1 MSRAVMSS
9 SHTAMKMLPSV
20 TQSVILLLVG
30 CSTPTPPP
38 PDPAPSL
45 DPVLI
50 GDRPGLHNVIR
61 LTDTLYS
68 GSAPDGEAGFRSLR
82 DLGVTTVISV
92 DGAAPDAATAKT
104 FGLRYDHLPVGY
116 DGIPSETA
124 KRLARVLAAA
134 GRDGPVYVHCHHGMH
149 RGPAAAVAGLRCLD
163 GRCSAAQALAVL
175 KMAGTDPKYA
185 GLYRDVENMTADET
199 VKAGGELPAAA
210 APVSGL
216 VTAMVAIDERWDHLK
231 LIRATGWTTPKGRAD
246 LDPAHE
252 VLQLREHFREAG
264 RLPTVT
270 ARPAEFRRLLAASEE
285 LAGKLEDDLRG
296 KKGTADREPLFRQ
309 LGDTC
314 AACHRDHRDG
324 SR

>member
-1 MSRAVMSS
+1 MRC
-9 SHTAMKMLPSV
+9 LPAARH
-20 TQSVILLLVG
+20 LLLVCLAG
-30 CSTPTPPP
+30 CTAPAPPP
-38 PDPAPSL
+38 ADIAPPL
-45 DPVLI
+45 DPVMV
-50 GDRPGLHNVIR
+50 GNRPGLHNVIR

-68 GSAPDGEAGFRSLR
+68 GSSPDGDAGFQSLR
-82 DLGVTTVISV
+82 DLGVTTVVSV
-92 DGAAPDAATAKT
+92 DGAAPDVATAKK
-104 FGLRYDHLPVGY
+104 FGLRYAHLPVGY

-124 KRLARVLAAA
+124 KRLARVLATA

-199 VKAGGELPAAA
+199 VTAGGELPPAV

-216 VTAMVAIDERWDHLK
+216 VTAMVAIDERWDHVK
-231 LIRATGWTTPKGRAD
+231 LIRAAGWATPKGHAD

-270 ARPAEFRRLLAASEE
+270 TRSAEFRRLLAASEE

-296 KKGTADREPLFRQ
+296 KKGPADREPLFRQ

-314 AACHRDHRDG
+314 AACHRNHRDG
-324 SR
+324 PR